1 MSASEYTVA
10 IVVDAAFGE
19 RIHSLAHKMPVWI
32 VDTPINRAAA
42 ESHWRQNPENDSV
55 NGVTTFKVDPEA
67 SPEDWC
73 AGVLG
78 AVIEHHGEYSHDP
91 PVSSLEI
98 IGAQSADSLVATFAE
113 YGFPRVR
120 SRSDGFRASAA

>member
-1 MSASEYTVA
+1 MSASEYTVG
-10 IVVDAAFGE
+10 IVVDPTFGE
-19 RIHSLAHKMPVWI
+19 RIHTLAPKMPLWI

-42 ESHWRQNPENDSV
+42 ESHWRQQPEDS
-55 NGVTTFKVDPEA
+55 VTTFKVNPGA

-78 AVIEHHGEYSHDP
+78 TVIEHHGDYSHDP

-98 IGAQSADSLVATFAE
+98 IGAQPVGSLVATFA
-113 YGFPRVR
+113 GMAFLR
-120 SRSDGFRASAA
+120 

>member
-1 MSASEYTVA
+1 MNASEYTVG
-10 IVVDAAFGE
+10 IVVDATFGE
-19 RIHSLAHKMPVWI
+19 RIHSLVHKMPVWI

-42 ESHWRQNPENDSV
+42 ESRWRQQPEDS
-55 NGVTTFKVDPEA
+55 VTTFKVNSGD

-78 AVIEHHGEYSHDP
+78 TVIEHHGEYSHFP

-98 IGAQSADSLVATFAE
+98 IGAQPVDSLVATFAE
-113 YGFPRVR
+113 HGFPKVR
-120 SRSDGFRASAA
+120 STPDGFRASAA